1 MRRRGGEEVE
11 GGEEVAGD
19 KKSFFEGGRECGDGE
34 GLERRAWSRRGGKR
48 GGDGG
53 GWWLREWS
61 ELDLRIGKG

>member
-1 MRRRGGEEVE
+1 MVDAFCSMSPGYKGSNFYNV
-11 GGEEVAGD
+11 
-19 KKSFFEGGRECGDGE
+19 CGFLLNKCGYGE
-34 GLERRAWSRRGGKR
+34 GLERRAWGRRGGKR